1 MIYKIVIFSKKIRII
16 APSVVFYLLWC
27 GSMINISAQHL
38 TENQQSIANYLLN
51 GELRDFD
58 GFLDKKPVLRIVQV
72 SRNKKNKI
80 LLTFPD
86 ASKFAVPSSNYLSAS
101 IAPSDSNIVYFT
113 LSDSLLFSAAF
124 TDSLRSD
131 VLLSVYRYNAS
142 KKSLQAIAEKIILDN
157 STLHEGNLIKIRT
170 LHEDLIALLYGTAE
184 QTKRRLI
191 QIKNNTIVVK
201 DL

>member
-1 MIYKIVIFSKKIRII
+1 MKNINFYII
-16 APSVVFYLLWC
+16 LFLVFTNTTIAQEVSGQYMSGFIQDVVLDEDK
-27 GSMINISAQHL
+27 NTHL
-38 TENQQSIANYLLN
+38 
-51 GELRDFD
+51 
-58 GFLDKKPVLRIVQV
+58 KPVLRIVQV

-86 ASKFAVPSSNYLSAS
+86 ASKFVVPSSNYLSAS
-101 IAPSDSNIVYFT
+101 IAPSDSNTVYFT

-170 LHEDLIALLYGTAE
+170 LHEDLIVLLYGTAE

-191 QIKNNTIVVK
+191 QIKNNTIVIK
-201 DL
+201 NL